1 VKLISHLYVVQRV
14 RIRRAIPPLCCIPLW
29 HVQVQLTVLVQF
41 EGQERLFCMLLH
53 IKARVLYMHLSLSFE
68 HILNFLAQV
77 NNSFLLQK
85 YHLRSVKI
93 LKRVL
98 QQ

>member
-1 VKLISHLYVVQRV
+1 M
-14 RIRRAIPPLCCIPLW
+14 PLW
-29 HVQVQLTVLVQF
+29 HVQVQLTVLVPF
-41 EGQERLFCMLLH
+41 EDQEQLFCILLH

-77 NNSFLLQK
+77 NNSFLLQR
-85 YHLRSVKI
+85 YRLRSVKI
-93 LKRVL
+93 LKGVL